1 MYSCVVFIVMSNC
14 DSTYGLLRV
23 VAELVYFSSSVI
35 DHKAFFVVFMISVIG
50 TGLATLCSA
59 SITWLMG
66 VDMESS
72 MKLSRSAH
80 KAREGLVQRKQS
92 FAELLGY
99 EEMLRGS
106 ADGDFDEYDCSTPQ
120 AGTLNFSTLLLN
132 TEDTQDSTGRIS
144 RSLCA
149 CVLIY
154 DVIGFDVCILW
165 GTFAVRGY
173 ATLCGQFAAI
183 NSVLYVLSCY
193 AYAALTIL
201 LLSRFCF
208 LYFPSAAER
217 RCRFTSSWEAHSA
230 EQLLPGGEEGEELQT
245 CSGSTCA

>member
-1 MYSCVVFIVMSNC
+1 M
-14 DSTYGLLRV
+14 G

-35 DHKAFFVVFMISVIG
+35 DHKALFVVFMISVIG

-154 DVIGFDVCILW
+154 DVIG
-165 GTFAVRGY
+165 
-173 ATLCGQFAAI
+173 
-183 NSVLYVLSCY
+183 
-193 AYAALTIL
+193 
-201 LLSRFCF
+201 
-208 LYFPSAAER
+208 
-217 RCRFTSSWEAHSA
+217 
-230 EQLLPGGEEGEELQT
+230 
-245 CSGSTCA
+245 STCASCGARSRCVATRRCVGSSPPSTACSTCSPAT